1 MNWIANKNI
10 SSQIKNLE
18 FNDSLTSLIK
28 LKSKAFSDKNK
39 FH

>member
-10 SSQIKNLE
+10 SSKLKNLE

-28 LKSKAFSDKNK
+28 LKSRALSEKIKI
-39 FH
+39 